1 MQVYL
6 PLLFCLGLLSNAVAA
21 DEFSREEQDLL
32 LLYGDEEMITIATGE
47 QQPIS
52 KAPAVANVITAKQ
65 IRAMGVSDLDEILES
80 VPGLH
85 VSRSNSYNPLYL
97 FRGISSTFNA
107 EVLMLINGVPINTL
121 FVGDRHQI
129 WGGMPVKAI
138 ARVEVIRGPGAAI
151 YGADAFAGV
160 INVITKKAADING
173 TEAGVGYGSFA
184 TQDAWLLHGS
194 ELAGWQFAFALESH
208 RTDGAKNVI
217 EQDAQSGLDQLFGS
231 QASLAP
237 GSVNLQRDNLDLR
250 LELGRGDFIARL
262 GWQHRSNNGT
272 GVGLA
277 SALDNRGRLGS
288 ERWNLDFNY
297 HHSNVA
303 NDWDI
308 STQLSFYDTSQQ
320 VEKGLSLFPVG
331 SLGFQEGVIG
341 NPEVFERRARWSAS
355 ASYVGFLSHRL
366 RLGVGYSDSEIYRV
380 NESKNFE
387 FPMGSP
393 LPVPLGALVDVSDS
407 ASVFLPEGGRQNTHL
422 FVQDIWKLANDW
434 ELTSGV
440 RLDDYSDFGQT
451 VNPRLALVWSMQQN
465 MTLKLLY
472 GQAFRAPSFS
482 ETQNRNNPVAL
493 GNAHLKPETIQ
504 TTELSFEYYPQERLR
519 LSASLFSYLWQDIIR
534 FEPVDPSGS
543 DLSNR
548 AQNSG
553 SQSGGG
559 LEFEMDWR
567 VTSDLHLMMNSA
579 YQASLD
585 QSSNQ
590 SAANAPN
597 HQLYLQANWQFK
609 PAWSVNSRLNLI
621 MSRARAAADT
631 RAEVADYTS
640 VDASVRYRSLFSGWE
655 SAVGVRNLFDMD
667 RREPSAA
674 EIPNDLPLAGRNL
687 FAELSYTF

>member
-1 MQVYL
+1 MLGYL
-6 PLLFCLGLLSNAVAA
+6 PLLFCFGLLSGAAGAV
-21 DEFSREEQDLL
+21 EYSREEQDLL

-65 IRAMGVSDLDEILES
+65 IRAMVVTDLDEILES
-80 VPGLH
+80 IPGLH
-85 VSRSNSYNPLYL
+85 VSRSNGYNPLYL
-97 FRGISSTFNA
+97 FRGIASTFNA
-107 EVLMLINGVPINTL
+107 EVLMLINGVPINSL
-121 FVGDRHQI
+121 FVGDRHQV

-160 INVITKKAADING
+160 INVITKNAADING
-173 TEAGVGYGSFA
+173 TEVGVRYGSFA
-184 TQDAWLLHGS
+184 AQDLWLLHGS
-194 ELAGWQFAFALESH
+194 ELAGWQFAFTLESH
-208 RTDGAKNVI
+208 RTDGAKNII

-231 QASLAP
+231 QFSLAP
-237 GSVNLQRDNLDLR
+237 GSVNRQRDNLDLR

-262 GWQHRSNNGT
+262 GWQRRSNNGS

-277 SALDNRGRLGS
+277 SALDPSGRLGS
-288 ERWNLDFNY
+288 ERWNLDLNY
-297 HHSNVA
+297 HNPNLA
-303 NDWDI
+303 DDWDI
-308 STQLSFYDTSQQ
+308 STQLSFYDTSQR
-320 VEKGLSLFPVG
+320 VEENLNLFPAG
-331 SLGFQEGVIG
+331 GLGFQAGVIG
-341 NPEVFERRARWSAS
+341 NPEVFERHARWNVS
-355 ASYVGFLSHRL
+355 ASYAGFFAHRL

-393 LPVPLGALVDVSDS
+393 LPAPLGALVDVSDS
-407 ASVFLPEGGRQNTHL
+407 AAVFLPEGGRQNAHL
-422 FVQDIWKLANDW
+422 FLQDIWKLANDW

-451 VNPRLALVWSMQQN
+451 LNPRLALIWSLQQN

-472 GQAFRAPSFS
+472 GQAFRAPSFA

-493 GNAHLKPETIQ
+493 GNADLKPETIQ
-504 TTELSFEYYPQERLR
+504 TTELAFEYYPQERLR

-543 DLSNR
+543 DLSKR
-548 AQNSG
+548 AQNGG

-559 LEFEMDWR
+559 LEFEVDWR
-567 VTSDLHLMMNSA
+567 VTSDLHLMLNTA
-579 YQASLD
+579 YQSSLD
-585 QSSNQ
+585 NSSNQ

-597 HQLYLQANWQFK
+597 HQLYLQADWQFQ
-609 PAWSVNSRLNLI
+609 PAWSVNSRLNLL
-621 MSRARAAADT
+621 MSRARAAGDL
-631 RAEVADYTS
+631 RAEVADYSS
-640 VDASVRYRSLFSGWE
+640 VDLTVRRRSASSGWE
-655 SAVGVRNLFDMD
+655 SALGVRNLFDAE

-674 EIPNDLPLAGRNL
+674 EIPNDLPLAGRNV